1 MEVLGGDIKKEPL
14 WKYLLG
20 TLRRNLCGSIRWGH
34 YEGTYVEVLG
44 GDITKEPMWKY

>member
-1 MEVLGGDIKKEPL
+1 MEVLGGDITKEPM
-14 WKYLLG
+14 WKYKV
-20 TLRRNLCGSIRWGH
+20 GH